1 MYEYN
6 NRIAVINMKNNQ
18 LKINISIFVIIV
30 IVAIFSSVFFYNYFN
45 KEESKEIAQTTP
57 TETSKNQDLGK
68 ENIVIFGDSI
78 TELYPV
84 QDIYGDM
91 PVLNSGVSGYRTQDL
106 LDRMDSM
113 LYKYNPS
120 KVILLIGINDL
131 MPNKSS
137 ENQTKIINN
146 IKKIISEIKTNRPKA
161 KIYLESIYP
170 INVEMK
176 DILAEPGD
184 NEIIKGMNKRLE
196 KYCKSDNVTYI
207 NMFDELINSTGE
219 LDPKYTND
227 GIHPNTM
234 GYAKITRV
242 LLPYIIE

>member
-45 KEESKEIAQTTP
+45 KEESK
-57 TETSKNQDLGK
+57 ETSKNQDLGK

-137 ENQTKIINN
+137 ENN
-146 IKKIISEIKTNRPKA
+146 I
-161 KIYLESIYP
+161 
-170 INVEMK
+170 
-176 DILAEPGD
+176 
-184 NEIIKGMNKRLE
+184 
-196 KYCKSDNVTYI
+196 
-207 NMFDELINSTGE
+207 
-219 LDPKYTND
+219 
-227 GIHPNTM
+227 
-234 GYAKITRV
+234 
-242 LLPYIIE
+242 